1 MKRAPPSKRDLP
13 RQTLAVSVSTVS
25 ACMNAAHPTAG
36 LSGEPLSLT
45 FQGELST
52 AQKTKRPIVVVVRKR
67 DMSLGGRVYPQ
78 RRVLNAWVN
87 LPSVHFSE
95 VLILA
100 MSGGVSSIELTTEKL
115 QRDSGEVFGVRFAT
129 GQVQSTHERNGP
141 FK

>member
-1 MKRAPPSKRDLP
+1 MKRARPKRDLP
-13 RQTLAVSVSTVS
+13 RQTLAVSVNTVS

-52 AQKTKRPIVVVVRKR
+52 ARKSKRAIVVVVRKR

-78 RRVLNAWVN
+78 RRVLNVWVN
-87 LPSVHFSE
+87 LPSVRFSD
-95 VLILA
+95 VLVMA
-100 MSGGVSSIELTTEKL
+100 MAGAISSIELTTEKL
-115 QRDSGEVFGVRFAT
+115 QRDTGEVFGVRFAT
-129 GQVQSTHERNGP
+129 GQVQRIRERNGP